1 MASSTAPEEFRCRAV
16 ARAAPKRERRR
27 GGFGEKRLG
36 VARLVVPCLPKALLG
51 ETAQRR
57 AARTL
62 AGSLLLTVADLR
74 AHPPLLATL
83 FAAALTRL
91 LRTQVQPALRGVANR
106 VAGPAGV
113 YRGGNA
119 VRRPRAPHGSGSA
132 GEAAS
137 ADVGRGPGERGQG
150 AVSSGAVRIVAT
162 LAVFSP
168 RRARRTRRPNS
179 GTNLAPLF
187 WPSCSSWL
195 SPIPTFWRRSAP

>member
-1 MASSTAPEEFRCRAV
+1 MNGRVPASPDGFTGCAV
-16 ARAAPKRERRR
+16 ARAAPERERQR
-27 GGFGEKRLG
+27 GGFGEKRLDAAG
-36 VARLVVPCLPKALLG
+36 LVVPCLSKSLLG

-119 VRRPRAPHGSGSA
+119 VRRPRAPHGSGR
-132 GEAAS
+132 GLEAAS
-137 ADVGRGPGERGQG
+137 ADEERGQG
-150 AVSSGAVRIVAT
+150 AVSPSAVRIVGT

-168 RRARRTRRPNS
+168 RRARRPYS

-187 WPSCSSWL
+187 
-195 SPIPTFWRRSAP
+195 

>member
-1 MASSTAPEEFRCRAV
+1 MNWRVLRRPTGSGAAQSRGRPLKGNAGEGVLERSGLASRAS
-16 ARAAPKRERRR
+16 
-27 GGFGEKRLG
+27 L
-36 VARLVVPCLPKALLG
+36 RLVPQALLG

-119 VRRPRAPHGSGSA
+119 VRRPRAPHGSGR
-132 GEAAS
+132 GLEAAS
-137 ADVGRGPGERGQG
+137 ADEAEGVGPGERDKG
-150 AVSSGAVRIVAT
+150 AVSPGAARIVGTRWRFFTTTSTTYTTARFWDELGPAV
-162 LAVFSP
+162 LAVVPFVSVVVK
-168 RRARRTRRPNS
+168 N
-179 GTNLAPLF
+179 
-187 WPSCSSWL
+187 C
-195 SPIPTFWRRSAP
+195 